1 MTLGGDQLLA
11 DDILG
16 RDQNIR
22 KGAQAVRVQNVVNT
36 VELWLHTETLVHP
49 TRNDPAEKNAKLLLT
64 YKTFACVRT
73 TQVHEM

>member
-11 DDILG
+11 DEILG

-36 VELWLHTETLVHP
+36 VELWLHTGPSYE
-49 TRNDPAEKNAKLLLT
+49 E
-64 YKTFACVRT
+64 
-73 TQVHEM
+73 